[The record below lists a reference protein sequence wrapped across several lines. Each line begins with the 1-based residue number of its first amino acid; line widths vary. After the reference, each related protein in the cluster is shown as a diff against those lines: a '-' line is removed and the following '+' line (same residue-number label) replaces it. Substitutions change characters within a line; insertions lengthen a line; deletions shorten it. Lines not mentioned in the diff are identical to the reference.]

1 MGIDYYKVL
10 GVSRDASPTDIKKAY
25 HQNAL
30 KYHPDK
36 NPDNREEAEA
46 KFKQA
51 SEAYDVLS
59 DEKKKKIYDQYGEE
73 GLKGGMGEGGAPGGG
88 GMGGMG
94 GMGGGGMPGGGMH
107 YQFSNDDASR
117 IFAQFFGSSDPFGGD
132 GSQFG
137 GGGGP
142 GLHRIF
148 RGFGGPRGFA
158 SGFGSPEESPAS
170 EVPPL
175 EYTFACTLEEIA
187 SGCVKKFNVERTIGG
202 RAEKKLFE
210 VKVEPGYKKGT
221 KVRFQSEGGSV
232 QGYPPNMHADLVFIL
247 DEKPHARFQRN
258 GADLKTKVQINL
270 KQALLGATL
279 SVNGIDGKAISLP
292 LSGIS
297 NNGRTMRVRGEGL
310 TDRKAGKRG
319 DLLVEIGV
327 QMPTSLDEA
336 TKKLIAQCNF

>member
-36 NPDNREEAEA
+36 NPDNREEAEK

-59 DEKKKKIYDQYGEE
+59 DENKKKIYDKYGEE
-73 GLKGGMGEGGAPGGG
+73 GLKGMGEGGMPPGAGGAGGFGGG
-88 GMGGMG
+88 AGGA
-94 GMGGGGMPGGGMH
+94 GGMH
-107 YQFSNDDASR
+107 YQFTNDDASR
-117 IFAQFFGSSDPFGGD
+117 IFAQFFGSGDPFGAD
-132 GSQFG
+132 SSPFG

-158 SGFGSPEESPAS
+158 SGFGSPEESPVS

-187 SGCVKKFNVERTIGG
+187 NGCTKKFNVERTINGKP
-202 RAEKKLFE
+202 EKKLFE

-221 KVRFQSEGGSV
+221 KVRFQGEGGSV

-247 DEKPHARFQRN
+247 DEKPHPRFQRN

-279 SVNGIDGKAISLP
+279 SVNGIDGKPISLP
-292 LSGIS
+292 ISGIT

-310 TDRKAGKRG
+310 LDRKAGKRG
-319 DLLVEIGV
+319 DLLVELGV
-327 QMPTSLDEA
+327 QMPTSLDEN
-336 TKKLIAQCNF
+336 TKKLISQCSF

>member
-10 GVSRDASPTDIKKAY
+10 GLSRDASPSDIKKAY
-25 HQNAL
+25 HQLAL

-36 NPDNREEAEA
+36 NTDNKDEAEK
-46 KFKQA
+46 KFKQV

-59 DEKKKKIYDQYGEE
+59 DEKKKKIYDQFGEE
-73 GLKGGMGEGGAPGGG
+73 GLKGGMGEGGAGPTGGA
-88 GMGGMG
+88 GMGGGFPG
-94 GMGGGGMPGGGMH
+94 GMGGGRTT
-107 YQFSNDDASR
+107 YSFSNDDASR
-117 IFAQFFGSSDPFGGD
+117 IFASFFGSSDPFGGD
-132 GSQFG
+132 GGAF

-187 SGCVKKFNVERTIGG
+187 TGCVKKFNVERTIDGKPN
-202 RAEKKLFE
+202 KKLFE

-221 KVRFQSEGGSV
+221 KVRFPNEGGSI
-232 QGYPPNMHADLVFIL
+232 QGYPPNIQADLVFIL
-247 DEKPHARFQRN
+247 DEKPHPRFQRDGGN
-258 GADLKTKVQINL
+258 LKTKVQINL

-279 SVNGIDGKAISLP
+279 SINGIDGKPISIP
-292 LSGIS
+292 LSGIT
-297 NNGRTMRVRGEGL
+297 NNGRTMRIRGEGL
-310 TDRKAGKRG
+310 LDRKVGKRG
-319 DLLVEIGV
+319 DLLVEVNV

-336 TKKLIAQCNF
+336 TKKLISQCNF